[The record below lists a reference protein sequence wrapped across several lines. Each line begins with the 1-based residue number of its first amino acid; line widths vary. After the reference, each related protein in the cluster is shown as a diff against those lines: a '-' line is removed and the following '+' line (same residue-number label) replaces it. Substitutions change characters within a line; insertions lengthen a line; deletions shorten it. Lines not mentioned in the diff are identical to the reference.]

1 MKKILFFFLCLI
13 LATPTGVFALD
24 SDDPEGRQ
32 WSYERTGVYEAWD
45 ITTGSSDVVVAILDN
60 GFDTF
65 HPELRENA
73 WKNEDEIED
82 NGIDDDN
89 NGYIDDVWG
98 WNFVPKDENE
108 NGRIDEEE
116 NHGNNNPRPEVQ
128 YVSELL
134 LEEGIIHH
142 ATLVAGIIGAKGNN
156 QVSGAGINWNVKL
169 MNVRIIGDNGIGE
182 VDVAADGV
190 RYAIDNGA
198 DIINMSLVGDVLSPD
213 LTDAVNEAYE
223 KGIVVVAAAGN
234 DGINMNMLPQYPVC
248 IDANDEEIKIMGVSA
263 MDEDN
268 YFARFSNGGSN
279 CIDLTAPGVNI
290 SSTLRFY
297 PQYGLE
303 EKYGGGWSGTSF
315 AAPFVSG
322 AAALIKAIQPLWTP
336 QKIYSAILET
346 VHRTPPQDP
355 IAYANLYG
363 AGRLQI
369 NKAVE
374 LALLSVQRNTLPG
387 VVFLDKDTLSFRNF
401 VKQENKI
408 LELTGVIES
417 NIKKGVLYTSNGVV
431 HVVVPVNIGEHT
443 LIMDYN
449 TETKLMTTQSVP
461 VQNFDQFFLGD
472 FSLDN
477 EKEYV
482 FIRKQGKATLIRLFS
497 LDGKEIKQGEF
508 PYTNGEWK
516 MYRPLSQKQRI
527 VHIETAKNKTV
538 LHIIDEDFDTNG
550 DDIVIEG
557 FAKVGDV
564 LPINLDDDADIEVAL
579 VGEQNGYAIF
589 FLDHDGEEIRHF
601 NGYTNVDMKKVK
613 LLSGDTN
620 GDGKDEVITY
630 VKDTDAPLRVWQ
642 RNGRTLFEDYSQ
654 NINILLPTFSN

>member
-1 MKKILFFFLCLI
+1 MKRILFFFLCFALV
-13 LATPTGVFALD
+13 TPTGVFALD
-24 SDDPEGRQ
+24 SDDPEGKQ

-98 WNFVPKDENE
+98 WNFVAKDENG
-108 NGRIDEEE
+108 NGRIDDEE

-128 YVSELL
+128 YVSEQL

-142 ATLVAGIIGAKGNN
+142 GTLVAGIIGAKGNN
-156 QVSGAGINWNVKL
+156 NVSGAGINWNVKL

-182 VDVAADGV
+182 VDVAAKGV

-198 DIINMSLVGDVLSPD
+198 DVINMSLVGDVLSPD
-213 LTDAVNEAYE
+213 LADAVNEAFE

-248 IDANDEEIKIMGVSA
+248 IDANDEEMKIMGVSA
-263 MDEDN
+263 MDEN
-268 YFARFSNGGSN
+268 NFFAQFSNGGSN
-279 CIDLTAPGVNI
+279 CIDITAPGVNI

-315 AAPFVSG
+315 AAPFISG
-322 AAALIKAIQPLWTP
+322 AAALIKSIQPLWTP
-336 QKIYSAILET
+336 QKIYTAILET

-355 IAYANLYG
+355 VGYANLYG
-363 AGRLQI
+363 AGRIQI
-369 NKAVE
+369 DKAVQY
-374 LALLSVQRNTLPG
+374 ALERLQRNAMSG
-387 VVFLDKDTLSFRNF
+387 VLFLDKEISYFRKFDTEENEIVELSSI
-401 VKQENKI
+401 VKN
-408 LELTGVIES
+408 
-417 NIKKGVLYTSNGVV
+417 NIKKGVSYISNGEV
-431 HVVVPVNIGEHT
+431 HVVVPVNIGQHT

-449 TETKLMTTQSVP
+449 AETKIMTTQSVP
-461 VQNFDQFFLGD
+461 VQNFDQFFFGD

-482 FIRKQGKATLIRLFS
+482 FIRKQGKNTLIQIYS
-497 LDGKEIKQGEF
+497 LDGQKVDEQEF
-508 PYTNGEWK
+508 AYANGEWK
-516 MYRPLSQKQRI
+516 VYRPLSGKERFVHVEISKKQTI
-527 VHIETAKNKTV
+527 
-538 LHIIDEDFDTNG
+538 LHIIDEDLDTNG
-550 DDIVIEG
+550 EDIVIEG
-557 FAKVGDV
+557 FNKVGDV
-564 LPINLDDDADIEVAL
+564 LPVNLDDDTDMEVAL

-589 FLDHDGEEIRHF
+589 FLDHDGKEIRHF

-620 GDGKDEVITY
+620 GDGKDDVITY
-630 VKDTDAPLRVWQ
+630 VKDQNEPLRVWQ

-654 NINILLPTFSN
+654 NINVLLPTFSN